1 MKKIL
6 YTLIASASVLGS
18 VSAAYAADPVPG
30 PYVGVG
36 VVATKHDYSL
46 SNDTSG
52 GDRKSDEWSG
62 KFFGGYQIDKTFAV
76 EAGYTDF
83 GSSNYSY
90 SVGNNAGAIDSK
102 SHSFYVAGKGSVPI
116 NEQFSAFGKLGVAY
130 NKNTVHGTGLA
141 APYVVGDNNRTS
153 LYASVGGEFAL
164 NQKVSLSLEY
174 EYYGKNDI
182 EQGRKKG
189 AVTLGARY
197 NF

>member
-6 YTLIASASVLGS
+6 FALIASASALGGVS
-18 VSAAYAADPVPG
+18 VAHAADPVPG

-36 VVATKHDYSL
+36 VVATKHEYKL

-52 GDRKSDEWSG
+52 GDSKSDEWSG

-83 GSSNYSY
+83 GSSNYTYAS
-90 SVGNNAGAIDSK
+90 GNNAGAIDSK
-102 SHSFYVAGKGSVPI
+102 SHSFYVAGKGSIPI

-130 NKNTVHGTGLA
+130 NKNTVHATGLA
-141 APYVVGDNNRTS
+141 TPYLNGDNNRTA
-153 LYASVGGEFAL
+153 LYASVGAEYAL

-182 EQGRKKG
+182 DQGRKKG
-189 AVTLGARY
+189 AVTLGARDA
-197 NF
+197 F